1 MIKFDYQYVAGWSLA
16 RDIEI
21 LLATLPAVISRPGR
35 VLIDLHCHALPGVD
49 DGPATLEDSLALL
62 RAAHA
67 AGAKTVVATPHVS
80 PRVPDD
86 AGHDRGAVA
95 ELRPLS
101 PVELLAGAEVAHE
114 PALELPDEVLRRLT
128 LGDSRTILLESPLS
142 PSVGPV
148 FERAFESL
156 LERGYR
162 VLLAH
167 PERAPIFLDRPLRLR
182 ALVEQGALCSI
193 TARALSGRFGQ
204 GPKWFALR
212 AAARR
217 ARAQRRLRRAQR
229 DSAARPGLREGM
241 LDAAETLPFVA
252 SARRL
257 VHERACP
264 RRCSRTSRY
273 RAPASLRRVVDRAV
287 PADLRGR
294 R

>member
-1 MIKFDYQYVAGWSLA
+1 M
-16 RDIEI
+16 
-21 LLATLPAVISRPGR
+21 
-35 VLIDLHCHALPGVD
+35 
-49 DGPATLEDSLALL
+49 
-62 RAAHA
+62 

-80 PRVPDD
+80 PAYPTSPDTID
-86 AGHDRGAVA
+86 ALMA

-156 LERGYR
+156 VDRGYR

-167 PERAPIFLDRPLRLR
+167 PERAAIFLGHPQRLR

-193 TARALSGRFGQ
+193 TASALSGRFGQ
-204 GPKWFALR
+204 GPKWFAYELLR
-212 AAARR
+212 DG
-217 ARAQRRLRRAQR
+217 LVHSV
-229 DSAARPGLREGM
+229 DSDAHNVTGRPPGLREGM

-252 SARRL
+252 S
-257 VHERACP
+257 RAGWYMT
-264 RRCSRTSRY
+264 R
-273 RAPASLRRVVDRAV
+273 V
-287 PADLRGR
+287 PAALLADQPLPPQE
-294 R
+294 